1 MEDTLIQ
8 IVNGKVIT
16 PQGVDRQARLVLKAG
31 RIAEITR
38 EQGGVEGAQT
48 IDAQGAYVA
57 PGCIDTHL
65 HGGDGH
71 DFTEATPEAFRA
83 IAYAHATQG
92 VTTLYPTLAVAPTTV
107 FRQAI
112 KACETVVSQPYEGAR
127 IEGLHLEGN
136 YINPLLKGGQDE
148 RFIQLPDP
156 VEYQELLE
164 STRLIKRWT
173 AAPELPGALE
183 FARYAHSKGIL
194 VSLGHTAADY
204 PTVKRAYEAG
214 FTHATHFYNAMSG
227 VHKQREYKHEGTI
240 ESVYLVPEM
249 TVELVADGIHVP
261 PAILRLVCAFK
272 GIDRIS
278 LISDAMAAAA
288 CLRPEHLHLDPRMIV
303 EDGVCKLADR
313 SALTG
318 SIASGIRLIQV
329 MAEKAEIPV
338 ADCVRMAATNPAR
351 LMSINDRKGSI
362 EQGKDAD
369 LILFDE
375 NFGRDGLING
385 RHDRIQSLD
394 LLVLHHLQPKVAPPP
409 PQSTRTVVP
418 HTVA

>member
-156 VEYQELLE
+156 AEYQELLE

-288 CLRPEHLHLDPRMIV
+288 CLRPEHLRLDPRMIV
-303 EDGVCKLADR
+303 EDGVCKLADH

-318 SIASGIRLIQV
+318 SVASGIRLLQV
-329 MAEKAEIPV
+329 MVEKAGVSV
-338 ADCVRMAATNPAR
+338 ADAVRMAATNPAR

-375 NFGRDGLING
+375 NFRL
-385 RHDRIQSLD
+385 QSVWIGGKQLGME
-394 LLVLHHLQPKVAPPP
+394 KETA
-409 PQSTRTVVP
+409 
-418 HTVA
+418 

>member
-57 PGCIDTHL
+57 PGCIDIHL

-112 KACETVVSQPYEGAR
+112 KAFEAVVSQPYEGAR

-156 VEYQELLE
+156 AEYQELLE

-288 CLRPEHLHLDPRMIV
+288 CLRPEHLRLDPRMIV

-318 SIASGIRLIQV
+318 SIASGIRLLQV
-329 MAEKAEIPV
+329 MVEKAEIPV

-375 NFGRDGLING
+375 NFRL
-385 RHDRIQSLD
+385 QSVWIGGKQLGI
-394 LLVLHHLQPKVAPPP
+394 L
-409 PQSTRTVVP
+409 
-418 HTVA
+418 

>member
-156 VEYQELLE
+156 AEYQELLE

-227 VHKQREYKHEGTI
+227 VHKQREYKHEGAI
-240 ESVYLVPEM
+240 ESIYLVPEM
-249 TVELVADGIHVP
+249 TVELIADGIHVP
-261 PAILRLVCAFK
+261 PAILRLVVAFK
-272 GIDRIS
+272 GVDRIS

-288 CLRPEHLHLDPRMIV
+288 CRRPEHMRLDPRMIV
-303 EDGVCKLADR
+303 EDGVCKLADH

-318 SIASGIRLIQV
+318 SVASGIRLLQV
-329 MAEKAEIPV
+329 MVEKAGVSV
-338 ADCVRMAATNPAR
+338 ADAVRMAATNPAR
-351 LMSINDRKGSI
+351 LMGIDDRVGSI
-362 EQGKDAD
+362 ERGKAAD

-375 NFGRDGLING
+375 YFR
-385 RHDRIQSLD
+385 
-394 LLVLHHLQPKVAPPP
+394 LHSVWIGGKPLE
-409 PQSTRTVVP
+409 SR
-418 HTVA
+418 

>member
-156 VEYQELLE
+156 AEYQELLE

-288 CLRPEHLHLDPRMIV
+288 CLRPEHLRLDPRMIV

-318 SIASGIRLIQV
+318 SVASGIRLLQV
-329 MAEKAEIPV
+329 MVEKAEIPV

-375 NFGRDGLING
+375 NFRL
-385 RHDRIQSLD
+385 QSVWIGGKQLGMG
-394 LLVLHHLQPKVAPPP
+394 
-409 PQSTRTVVP
+409 
-418 HTVA
+418 

>member
-156 VEYQELLE
+156 AEYQELLE

-288 CLRPEHLHLDPRMIV
+288 CLRPEHLRLDPRMIV

-318 SIASGIRLIQV
+318 SVASGIRLLQV

-362 EQGKDAD
+362 EQGKAAD
-369 LILFDE
+369 LILFDDR
-375 NFGRDGLING
+375 FRLHSVWIGGRPLES
-385 RHDRIQSLD
+385 R
-394 LLVLHHLQPKVAPPP
+394 
-409 PQSTRTVVP
+409 
-418 HTVA
+418 

>member
-156 VEYQELLE
+156 AEYQELLE

-288 CLRPEHLHLDPRMIV
+288 CLRPEHLRLDPRMIV

-318 SIASGIRLIQV
+318 SIASGIRLLQV
-329 MAEKAEIPV
+329 MVEKAEIPV

-375 NFGRDGLING
+375 NFRL
-385 RHDRIQSLD
+385 QSVWIGGKQL
-394 LLVLHHLQPKVAPPP
+394 KVEEE
-409 PQSTRTVVP
+409 TV
-418 HTVA
+418 

>member
-92 VTTLYPTLAVAPTTV
+92 VTTLYPTLAVAPTAV

-112 KACETVVSQPYEGAR
+112 KAFEAVVSQPYEGAR

-156 VEYQELLE
+156 AEYQELLE

-288 CLRPEHLHLDPRMIV
+288 CLRPEHLRLDPRMIV

-318 SIASGIRLIQV
+318 SIASGIRLLQV
-329 MAEKAEIPV
+329 MVEKAEIPV

-375 NFGRDGLING
+375 NFRL
-385 RHDRIQSLD
+385 QSVWIGGKQLGI
-394 LLVLHHLQPKVAPPP
+394 L
-409 PQSTRTVVP
+409 
-418 HTVA
+418 

>member
-71 DFTEATPEAFRA
+71 DSTEATPEAFRA

-112 KACETVVSQPYEGAR
+112 KACEAVVSQPYEGAR

-156 VEYQELLE
+156 AEYQELLE

-240 ESVYLVPEM
+240 ESVYLVPGM

-288 CLRPEHLHLDPRMIV
+288 CLRPEHLRLDPRMIV

-351 LMSINDRKGSI
+351 LMSIDDRKGSI

-375 NFGRDGLING
+375 NFRL
-385 RHDRIQSLD
+385 QSVWIGGKQLGI
-394 LLVLHHLQPKVAPPP
+394 L
-409 PQSTRTVVP
+409 
-418 HTVA
+418 

>member
-156 VEYQELLE
+156 AEYQELLE

-183 FARYAHSKGIL
+183 FARYAHSKGVL

-288 CLRPEHLHLDPRMIV
+288 CLRPEHLRLDPRMIV

-329 MAEKAEIPV
+329 MVEKAGVSV
-338 ADCVRMAATNPAR
+338 ADAVRMAATNPAR
-351 LMSINDRKGSI
+351 LMGIDDRVGSI
-362 EQGKDAD
+362 ERGKAAD
-369 LILFDE
+369 LILFD
-375 NFGRDGLING
+375 
-385 RHDRIQSLD
+385 DRFR
-394 LLVLHHLQPKVAPPP
+394 LHSVWIGGKQLKEEKETA
-409 PQSTRTVVP
+409 
-418 HTVA
+418 

>member
-156 VEYQELLE
+156 AEYQELLE

-288 CLRPEHLHLDPRMIV
+288 CLRPEHLRLDPRMIV
-303 EDGVCKLADR
+303 EDGVCKLANR

-318 SIASGIRLIQV
+318 SIASGIHLIQV
-329 MAEKAEIPV
+329 MVEKAEIPV

-375 NFGRDGLING
+375 NFRL
-385 RHDRIQSLD
+385 QSVWIGGKQL
-394 LLVLHHLQPKVAPPP
+394 KVEETA
-409 PQSTRTVVP
+409 
-418 HTVA
+418 

>member
-1 MEDTLIQ
+1 MEETLIQ

-38 EQGGVEGAQT
+38 EQGGVEGAKT
-48 IDAQGAYVA
+48 IDAQWAYVA

-92 VTTLYPTLAVAPTTV
+92 VTTLYPTLAVAPTAV

-112 KACETVVSQPYEGAR
+112 KACEAVVSQPYEGAR

-156 VEYQELLE
+156 AEYQELLE

-183 FARYAHSKGIL
+183 FARYAHSKGVL

-278 LISDAMAAAA
+278 LISDAMADAA
-288 CLRPEHLHLDPRMIV
+288 CLRPEHLRLDPRMIV

-351 LMSINDRKGSI
+351 LMGIDDRKGSI
-362 EQGKDAD
+362 ERGKDAD

-375 NFGRDGLING
+375 NFRL
-385 RHDRIQSLD
+385 QSVWIGGKQLGI
-394 LLVLHHLQPKVAPPP
+394 L
-409 PQSTRTVVP
+409 
-418 HTVA
+418 

>member
-156 VEYQELLE
+156 AEYQELLE

-288 CLRPEHLHLDPRMIV
+288 CLRPEHLRLDPRMIV

-329 MAEKAEIPV
+329 MVEKAGVSV
-338 ADCVRMAATNPAR
+338 ADAVRMAATNPAR
-351 LMSINDRKGSI
+351 LMGIDDRKGSI

-375 NFGRDGLING
+375 NFRL
-385 RHDRIQSLD
+385 QSVWIGGKQLGI
-394 LLVLHHLQPKVAPPP
+394 L
-409 PQSTRTVVP
+409 
-418 HTVA
+418 

>member
-156 VEYQELLE
+156 AEYQELLE

-288 CLRPEHLHLDPRMIV
+288 CLRPEHLRLDPRMIV

-351 LMSINDRKGSI
+351 LMGIDDRVGSI
-362 EQGKDAD
+362 ERGKAAD
-369 LILFDE
+369 LILFDDR
-375 NFGRDGLING
+375 FRLHSVWIGGRPLES
-385 RHDRIQSLD
+385 R
-394 LLVLHHLQPKVAPPP
+394 
-409 PQSTRTVVP
+409 
-418 HTVA
+418 

>member
-1 MEDTLIQ
+1 MEEKLIQ

-31 RIAEITR
+31 HIAEITR
-38 EQGGVEGAQT
+38 EQGGIEGAQT

-92 VTTLYPTLAVAPTTV
+92 VTTLYPTLAVAPTAV

-112 KACETVVSQPYEGAR
+112 KACEAVVSQPYEGAR

-156 VEYQELLE
+156 AEYQELLE

-173 AAPELPGALE
+173 VAPELPGALE
-183 FARYAHSKGIL
+183 FARYAHSKGVL

-227 VHKQREYKHEGTI
+227 VHKKREYKHEGTI

-288 CLRPEHLHLDPRMIV
+288 CLRPKHLRLDPRMIV

-351 LMSINDRKGSI
+351 LMGLDDRKGSI
-362 EQGKDAD
+362 ERGNDAD

-375 NFGRDGLING
+375 NFRL
-385 RHDRIQSLD
+385 QSVWIGGKQLGI
-394 LLVLHHLQPKVAPPP
+394 L
-409 PQSTRTVVP
+409 
-418 HTVA
+418 

>member
-156 VEYQELLE
+156 AEYQELLE

-362 EQGKDAD
+362 ERGKDAD

-375 NFGRDGLING
+375 NF
-385 RHDRIQSLD
+385 
-394 LLVLHHLQPKVAPPP
+394 HLQSVWIGGK
-409 PQSTRTVVP
+409 QLGMEKRRFN
-418 HTVA
+418 

>member
-156 VEYQELLE
+156 AEYQELLE

-288 CLRPEHLHLDPRMIV
+288 CLRPEHLRLDPRMIV
-303 EDGVCKLADR
+303 EDGVCKHADR

-351 LMSINDRKGSI
+351 LMGIDDRKGSI

-375 NFGRDGLING
+375 NFRL
-385 RHDRIQSLD
+385 QSVWIGGKQLGI
-394 LLVLHHLQPKVAPPP
+394 L
-409 PQSTRTVVP
+409 
-418 HTVA
+418 

>member
-156 VEYQELLE
+156 AEYQELLE

-288 CLRPEHLHLDPRMIV
+288 CLRPEHLRLDPRMIV

-329 MAEKAEIPV
+329 MAEKAGVSV
-338 ADCVRMAATNPAR
+338 ADAVRMAATNPAR
-351 LMSINDRKGSI
+351 LMGIDDRVGSI
-362 EQGKDAD
+362 ERGKAAD

-375 NFGRDGLING
+375 NFRL
-385 RHDRIQSLD
+385 QSVWIGGKQLGI
-394 LLVLHHLQPKVAPPP
+394 L
-409 PQSTRTVVP
+409 
-418 HTVA
+418 

>member
-16 PQGVDRQARLVLKAG
+16 PQGVDRQERLVLKAG

-38 EQGGVEGAQT
+38 EQGGGEGAQT
-48 IDAQGAYVA
+48 SDAPGAYVA

-288 CLRPEHLHLDPRMIV
+288 CLRPEHLRLDPRMIV

-375 NFGRDGLING
+375 NFRL
-385 RHDRIQSLD
+385 QSVWIGGKQLGI
-394 LLVLHHLQPKVAPPP
+394 L
-409 PQSTRTVVP
+409 
-418 HTVA
+418 

>member
-1 MEDTLIQ
+1 MEETLIQ

-156 VEYQELLE
+156 AEYQELLE

-227 VHKQREYKHEGTI
+227 VHKQREYKHEGAI
-240 ESVYLVPEM
+240 ESIYLVPEM
-249 TVELVADGIHVP
+249 TVELIADGIHVP
-261 PAILRLVCAFK
+261 PAILRLVVAFK
-272 GIDRIS
+272 GVDRIS

-288 CLRPEHLHLDPRMIV
+288 CRRPEHMRLDPRMIV
-303 EDGVCKLADR
+303 EDGVCKLADH

-362 EQGKDAD
+362 ERGKDAD

-375 NFGRDGLING
+375 NFHLHSVWIGGRQLGMEEET
-385 RHDRIQSLD
+385 
-394 LLVLHHLQPKVAPPP
+394 A
-409 PQSTRTVVP
+409 
-418 HTVA
+418 

>member
-156 VEYQELLE
+156 AEYQELLE

-288 CLRPEHLHLDPRMIV
+288 CLRPEHLRLDPRMIV

-329 MAEKAEIPV
+329 MAEKAGVSV
-338 ADCVRMAATNPAR
+338 ADAVRMAATNPAR
-351 LMSINDRKGSI
+351 LMGIDDRVGSI
-362 EQGKDAD
+362 ERGKAAD

-375 NFGRDGLING
+375 SFRL
-385 RHDRIQSLD
+385 QSVWIGGKQLGI
-394 LLVLHHLQPKVAPPP
+394 L
-409 PQSTRTVVP
+409 
-418 HTVA
+418 

>member
-156 VEYQELLE
+156 AEYQELLE

-288 CLRPEHLHLDPRMIV
+288 CLRPEHLRLDPRMIV

-318 SIASGIRLIQV
+318 SIASGIHLIQVLIQV

-375 NFGRDGLING
+375 NFRL
-385 RHDRIQSLD
+385 QSVWIGGKQL
-394 LLVLHHLQPKVAPPP
+394 KVEETA
-409 PQSTRTVVP
+409 
-418 HTVA
+418 

>member
-1 MEDTLIQ
+1 MEERLIQ

-16 PQGVDRQARLVLKAG
+16 PQGIDRQARLVLKAG

-38 EQGGVEGAQT
+38 EQGGIEGAQT
-48 IDAQGAYVA
+48 IDAQWAYVA

-92 VTTLYPTLAVAPTTV
+92 VTTLYPTLAVAPTAV

-112 KACETVVSQPYEGAR
+112 KACETVVSQPYEGAH

-156 VEYQELLE
+156 AEYQELLE

-183 FARYAHSKGIL
+183 FARYAHSKGVL

-261 PAILRLVCAFK
+261 PAILRLICAFK

-288 CLRPEHLHLDPRMIV
+288 CLRPEHLRLDPRMIV

-351 LMSINDRKGSI
+351 LMGIDDRKGSI
-362 EQGKDAD
+362 ERGKDAD

-375 NFGRDGLING
+375 NFRL
-385 RHDRIQSLD
+385 QSVWIGGKQLGI
-394 LLVLHHLQPKVAPPP
+394 
-409 PQSTRTVVP
+409 
-418 HTVA
+418 

>member
-1 MEDTLIQ
+1 MEEKLIQ

-31 RIAEITR
+31 HIAEITR
-38 EQGGVEGAQT
+38 EQGGIEGAQT

-92 VTTLYPTLAVAPTTV
+92 VTTLYPTLAVAPTAV

-156 VEYQELLE
+156 AEYQELLE

-173 AAPELPGALE
+173 VAPELPGALE
-183 FARYAHSKGIL
+183 FARYAHSKGVL

-227 VHKQREYKHEGTI
+227 VHKKREYKHEGTI

-288 CLRPEHLHLDPRMIV
+288 CLRPKHLRLDPRMIV

-351 LMSINDRKGSI
+351 LMGIDDRKGSI
-362 EQGKDAD
+362 ERGKDAD

-375 NFGRDGLING
+375 NFRL
-385 RHDRIQSLD
+385 QSVWIGGKQLGI
-394 LLVLHHLQPKVAPPP
+394 L
-409 PQSTRTVVP
+409 
-418 HTVA
+418 

>member
-156 VEYQELLE
+156 AEYQELLE

-183 FARYAHSKGIL
+183 FARYAHSKGVL

-288 CLRPEHLHLDPRMIV
+288 CLRPEHLRLDPRMIV

-329 MAEKAEIPV
+329 MVEKAGVSV
-338 ADCVRMAATNPAR
+338 ADAVRMAATNPAR
-351 LMSINDRKGSI
+351 LMGIDDRVGSI
-362 EQGKDAD
+362 ERGKAAD

-375 NFGRDGLING
+375 HFR
-385 RHDRIQSLD
+385 
-394 LLVLHHLQPKVAPPP
+394 LHSVWIGGKPLE
-409 PQSTRTVVP
+409 SR
-418 HTVA
+418 

>member
-156 VEYQELLE
+156 AEYQELLE

-204 PTVKRAYEAG
+204 LTVKRAYEAG

-227 VHKQREYKHEGTI
+227 VHKQREYKHEGAI
-240 ESVYLVPEM
+240 ESIYLVPEM
-249 TVELVADGIHVP
+249 TVELIADGIHVP

-288 CLRPEHLHLDPRMIV
+288 CLRPEHLRLDPRMIV
-303 EDGVCKLADR
+303 EDDVCKLADR

-318 SIASGIRLIQV
+318 SFASGIRLIQV

-375 NFGRDGLING
+375 NFRL
-385 RHDRIQSLD
+385 QSVWIGGKQL
-394 LLVLHHLQPKVAPPP
+394 KVEEE
-409 PQSTRTVVP
+409 TV
-418 HTVA
+418 

>member
-1 MEDTLIQ
+1 MEETLIQ

-48 IDAQGAYVA
+48 IDAQRAYVA

-156 VEYQELLE
+156 AEYQELLE

-288 CLRPEHLHLDPRMIV
+288 CLRLEHLRLDPRMIV

-351 LMSINDRKGSI
+351 LMGIDDRKGSI
-362 EQGKDAD
+362 ERGKDAD

-375 NFGRDGLING
+375 NFHLHSVWIGGRQLGMEEET
-385 RHDRIQSLD
+385 
-394 LLVLHHLQPKVAPPP
+394 A
-409 PQSTRTVVP
+409 
-418 HTVA
+418 

>member
-156 VEYQELLE
+156 AEYQELLE

-288 CLRPEHLHLDPRMIV
+288 CLRPEHLRLDPRMIV

-313 SALTG
+313 SALSQRHPPDTSHG
-318 SIASGIRLIQV
+318 REGRNTSSRLRT
-329 MAEKAEIPV
+329 
-338 ADCVRMAATNPAR
+338 D
-351 LMSINDRKGSI
+351 
-362 EQGKDAD
+362 
-369 LILFDE
+369 
-375 NFGRDGLING
+375 G
-385 RHDRIQSLD
+385 RH
-394 LLVLHHLQPKVAPPP
+394 QPRPPHEYQRP
-409 PQSTRTVVP
+409 
-418 HTVA
+418 

>member
-156 VEYQELLE
+156 AEYQELLE

-278 LISDAMAAAA
+278 LISDAIAAAA
-288 CLRPEHLHLDPRMIV
+288 CLRPEHLRLDPRMIV

-318 SIASGIRLIQV
+318 SIASGIRLMQV
-329 MAEKAEIPV
+329 MVEKAGVSV
-338 ADCVRMAATNPAR
+338 ADAVRMAATNPAR
-351 LMSINDRKGSI
+351 LMGIDDRVGSI
-362 EQGKDAD
+362 ERGKAAD

-375 NFGRDGLING
+375 NFRL
-385 RHDRIQSLD
+385 QSVWIGGKRL
-394 LLVLHHLQPKVAPPP
+394 KVEEETA
-409 PQSTRTVVP
+409 
-418 HTVA
+418 

>member
-1 MEDTLIQ
+1 MEETLIQ

-31 RIAEITR
+31 RIVEITR
-38 EQGGVEGAQT
+38 EQGGVEGAKT

-156 VEYQELLE
+156 AEYQELLE
-164 STRLIKRWT
+164 STCLIKRWT

-288 CLRPEHLHLDPRMIV
+288 CLRPEHLRLDPRMIV

-351 LMSINDRKGSI
+351 LMGIDDRKGSI
-362 EQGKDAD
+362 ERGKDAD

-375 NFGRDGLING
+375 NF
-385 RHDRIQSLD
+385 H
-394 LLVLHHLQPKVAPPP
+394 LHSVWIGGKQLGIEKETA
-409 PQSTRTVVP
+409 
-418 HTVA
+418 

>member
-156 VEYQELLE
+156 AEYQELLE

-288 CLRPEHLHLDPRMIV
+288 CLRPEHLRLDPRMIV

-351 LMSINDRKGSI
+351 LMGIDDRKGSI
-362 EQGKDAD
+362 ERGKDAD

-375 NFGRDGLING
+375 NFRL
-385 RHDRIQSLD
+385 QSVWIGGKQL
-394 LLVLHHLQPKVAPPP
+394 KVEEE
-409 PQSTRTVVP
+409 TV
-418 HTVA
+418 

>member
-38 EQGGVEGAQT
+38 EQGGIEGAQT

-156 VEYQELLE
+156 AEYQELLE

-288 CLRPEHLHLDPRMIV
+288 CLRPEHLRLDPRMIV

-351 LMSINDRKGSI
+351 LMGIDDRKGSI
-362 EQGKDAD
+362 ERGKDAD

-375 NFGRDGLING
+375 NFRL
-385 RHDRIQSLD
+385 QSVWIGGKQL
-394 LLVLHHLQPKVAPPP
+394 KVEEE
-409 PQSTRTVVP
+409 TV
-418 HTVA
+418 

>member
-1 MEDTLIQ
+1 MEETLIQ

-92 VTTLYPTLAVAPTTV
+92 VTTLYPTLAVAPTAV

-156 VEYQELLE
+156 AEYQELLE

-183 FARYAHSKGIL
+183 FARYAHSKGVL

-288 CLRPEHLHLDPRMIV
+288 CLRLEHLRLDPRMIV

-351 LMSINDRKGSI
+351 LMGIDDRKGSI
-362 EQGKDAD
+362 ERGKDAD

-375 NFGRDGLING
+375 NF
-385 RHDRIQSLD
+385 H
-394 LLVLHHLQPKVAPPP
+394 LHSVWIGGKQLGIL
-409 PQSTRTVVP
+409 
-418 HTVA
+418 

>member
-92 VTTLYPTLAVAPTTV
+92 VTTLYPTLAVAPTDV
-107 FRQAI
+107 YRRAI
-112 KACETVVSQPYEGAR
+112 RACEAVVAAPYEGAR

-156 VEYQELLE
+156 AEYQELLE

-288 CLRPEHLHLDPRMIV
+288 CLRPEHLRLDPRMIV

-318 SIASGIRLIQV
+318 SVASGIRLLQV
-329 MAEKAEIPV
+329 MVEKAGVSV
-338 ADCVRMAATNPAR
+338 ADAVRMAATNPAR
-351 LMSINDRKGSI
+351 LMGIDDRVGSI
-362 EQGKDAD
+362 ERGKAAD
-369 LILFDE
+369 LILIDDRFRLHSVWIG
-375 NFGRDGLING
+375 GRPLES
-385 RHDRIQSLD
+385 R
-394 LLVLHHLQPKVAPPP
+394 
-409 PQSTRTVVP
+409 
-418 HTVA
+418 

>member
-16 PQGVDRQARLVLKAG
+16 PQGVDRQARLVLKTG

-156 VEYQELLE
+156 AEYQELLE

-288 CLRPEHLHLDPRMIV
+288 CLRPEHLRLDPRMIV

-318 SIASGIRLIQV
+318 SIASGIRLLQV
-329 MAEKAEIPV
+329 MVEKAGVSV
-338 ADCVRMAATNPAR
+338 ADAVRMAATNPAR
-351 LMSINDRKGSI
+351 LMGIDDRVGSI
-362 EQGKDAD
+362 ERGKAAD
-369 LILFDE
+369 LILFDDR
-375 NFGRDGLING
+375 FRLHSVWIGGRPLES
-385 RHDRIQSLD
+385 R
-394 LLVLHHLQPKVAPPP
+394 
-409 PQSTRTVVP
+409 
-418 HTVA
+418 

>member
-156 VEYQELLE
+156 AEYQELLE

-318 SIASGIRLIQV
+318 SIASGIR
-329 MAEKAEIPV
+329 
-338 ADCVRMAATNPAR
+338 R
-351 LMSINDRKGSI
+351 
-362 EQGKDAD
+362 
-369 LILFDE
+369 
-375 NFGRDGLING
+375 
-385 RHDRIQSLD
+385 
-394 LLVLHHLQPKVAPPP
+394 
-409 PQSTRTVVP
+409 TRP
-418 HTVA
+418 WGP

>member
-31 RIAEITR
+31 SIAEITR

-156 VEYQELLE
+156 AEYQELLE

-240 ESVYLVPEM
+240 ESVYLVQEM

-288 CLRPEHLHLDPRMIV
+288 CLRPEHLRLDPRMIV

-375 NFGRDGLING
+375 NFRL
-385 RHDRIQSLD
+385 QSVWIGGKQLGI
-394 LLVLHHLQPKVAPPP
+394 L
-409 PQSTRTVVP
+409 
-418 HTVA
+418 

>member
-1 MEDTLIQ
+1 MEEKLIQ

-16 PQGVDRQARLVLKAG
+16 FQGVDRQARLVLKAG

-38 EQGGVEGAQT
+38 EQGGIESAQT

-92 VTTLYPTLAVAPTTV
+92 VTTLYPTLAVAPTAV

-112 KACETVVSQPYEGAR
+112 KACEAVVSQPYEGAR

-156 VEYQELLE
+156 AEYQELLE

-183 FARYAHSKGIL
+183 FARYAHSKGVL

-278 LISDAMAAAA
+278 LISDAMAVAA
-288 CLRPEHLHLDPRMIV
+288 CLRPEHLRLDPRMIV
-303 EDGVCKLADR
+303 EDGVCKLADH

-351 LMSINDRKGSI
+351 LMGIDDRKGSI
-362 EQGKDAD
+362 ERGKDAD

-375 NFGRDGLING
+375 NFRL
-385 RHDRIQSLD
+385 QSVWIGGKQLGI
-394 LLVLHHLQPKVAPPP
+394 L
-409 PQSTRTVVP
+409 
-418 HTVA
+418 